1 MFTDGAVCV
10 AVSSDEAPPG
20 LAAEADLTV
29 DGPGGV
35 RELLEA
41 LL

>member
-1 MFTDGAVCV
+1 M
-10 AVSSDEAPPG
+10 AVSSDEAPPE
-20 LAAEADLTV
+20 LAREADLTV
-29 DGPGGV
+29 DGTGGV

>member
-1 MFTDGAVCV
+1 MDTAVCA
-10 AVSSDEAPPG
+10 AVSSDEAPEE
-20 LAAEADLTV
+20 LAREADLTV
-29 DGPGGV
+29 DGTAGV

>member
-1 MFTDGAVCV
+1 V
-10 AVSSDEAPPG
+10 AVSSDEAPPE
-20 LAAEADLTV
+20 LADEADLTV

-35 RELLEA
+35 RGVLEA